1 MFRKEKT
8 MLEQAFHLFYSNSL
22 YALGALVVS
31 LAVSYIL
38 KYQVIPN
45 IDSTSMSGWRNKV
58 VADNFKRIFNLF
70 AIFLVVL
77 AVLRIIVTIGT
88 FFAWLITSGSLAAV
102 IGAIVVAFIFL
113 SLLAGLFSLASP
125 LTILLF
131 FWL

>member
-1 MFRKEKT
+1 

-31 LAVSYIL
+31 LVVSYNL

-45 IDSTSMSGWRNKV
+45 IDSTSIGGWRNKV
-58 VADNFKRIFNLF
+58 VADNFKRILNFF

-77 AVLRIIVTIGT
+77 VALRIIITIGT

>member
-1 MFRKEKT
+1 

-31 LAVSYIL
+31 LVVSYNL

-45 IDSTSMSGWRNKV
+45 IDSTSMGGWRNKV

-77 AVLRIIVTIGT
+77 VALRIIITIGT

-113 SLLAGLFSLASP
+113 LLLAIIFNILSSP
-125 LTILLF
+125 FTSILLF
-131 FWL
+131 LDQK

>member
-1 MFRKEKT
+1 